1 MPEGNLYAKVLVDVP
16 GLGPLDY
23 KVPDDMLV
31 AVGDRVTANVQ
42 TRKVVGVVAALE
54 NATDLQG
61 KRIRSI
67 TSVLNDAP
75 PLSAEWLA
83 LTRFASLYYL
93 RGWGEE
99 IGRASCRERV

>member
-42 TRKVVGVVAALE
+42 TRKVVGVLLRSTTFVAGVRP
-54 NATDLQG
+54 Q
-61 KRIRSI
+61 
-67 TSVLNDAP
+67 
-75 PLSAEWLA
+75 
-83 LTRFASLYYL
+83 
-93 RGWGEE
+93 
-99 IGRASCRERV
+99 